1 MRDIGFNYVIVRTG
15 ADYGKIWPAQNSA
28 PSLRMDESGDIK
40 MSFSGEFLP
49 TVFGFD
55 DRPMAGAEVDWLSD
69 RIRPELVIDGTAHPL
84 GVFLPST
91 VQESTNISGTE
102 LKTLHV
108 EAYDQ
113 CWILQDHYTETSQ
126 YFASGTNYLA
136 AVETLLTSTGI
147 ALISATASAATMAE
161 AREDW
166 GIGTSYLE
174 IINQLLS
181 EINYKPLW
189 FNSSGTAVLEPASVP
204 SAANILHTFDLRDP
218 SVLIRP
224 KIQRKTDVFSA
235 PNVFICVCSNADKSA
250 PMVATS
256 ENTNPQSPLAIQRR
270 GRRIAKVVQ
279 VDNIADQTELQAY
292 ADRLRNES
300 MITSETINLSTGLL
314 PGFGVGDVAGLIDGD
329 QMDVCIERAWSMELR
344 VGGTMQHTLEKVVIS
359 LG

>member
-1 MRDIGFNYVIVRTG
+1 MRTVGFNYVIVRNG
-15 ADYGKIWPAQNSA
+15 ADYGKIWPAQNGT
-28 PSLRMDESGDIK
+28 PSLRMSEDGAIK
-40 MSFSGEFLP
+40 MNLSGEFLP

-55 DRPMAGAEVDWLSD
+55 DRPAAGAEVDWLSD
-69 RIRPELVIDGTAHPL
+69 QIRAELVLDGTVYPL

-91 VQESTNISGTE
+91 VQENSNISGTD
-102 LKTLHV
+102 LKALNV
-108 EAYDQ
+108 QAYDR
-113 CWILQDHYTETSQ
+113 CWIVQDHYTESTQ
-126 YFASGTNYLA
+126 YFASGTGYME
-136 AVETLLTSTGI
+136 AVETLLAAAGI
-147 ALISATASAATMAE
+147 ALISATASEATLAE

-166 GIGTSYLE
+166 DIGTSYLD

-189 FNSSGTAVLEPASVP
+189 FNQGGAAVLEPASVP
-204 SAANILHTFDLRDP
+204 SAGNIDHVFDLRDP

-224 KIQRKTDVFSA
+224 RIRRKTDVFNA
-235 PNVFICVCSNADKSA
+235 PNVFICVCSNADKDA

-256 ENTNPQSPLAIQRR
+256 ENTNPQSHLAIQRR

-300 MITSETINLSTGLL
+300 LITSETIQLTTGLL
-314 PGFGVGDVAGLIDGD
+314 PGFGVGDVVGLITDEA
-329 QMDVCIERAWSMELR
+329 MDVCIERAWSMDLR
-344 VGGTMQHTLEKVVIS
+344 PGGNRQHTLEKVVVN

>member
-1 MRDIGFNYVIVRTG
+1 MRTVGFNYVIVRNG

-28 PSLRMDESGDIK
+28 PSLRMNEDGAIK
-40 MSFSGEFLP
+40 MNLSGEFLP

-55 DRPMAGAEVDWLSD
+55 DRPMAGAEVDWMSD
-69 RIRPELVIDGTAHPL
+69 RIRPELVIDGAIHPL

-91 VQESTNISGTE
+91 VQENTNISGTE
-102 LKTLHV
+102 LESLQV
-108 EAYDQ
+108 QAYDQ
-113 CWILQDHYTETSQ
+113 CWILQDHYTEGTQ
-126 YFASGTNYLA
+126 YFASGTSYLTA
-136 AVETLLTSTGI
+136 IETLLTSAGI
-147 ALISATASAATMAE
+147 ALVSATASAATLAE

-166 GIGTSYLE
+166 DIGTSYLT

-204 SAANILHTFDLRDP
+204 TAANIRRTFDLRDP

-224 KIQRKTDVFSA
+224 GVRRKTDVFSA
-235 PNVFICVCSNADKSA
+235 PNVFICVCSNADKDA

-279 VDNIADQTELQAY
+279 VDNIADQNELQAY
-292 ADRLRNES
+292 ADRIRNES
-300 MITSETINLSTGLL
+300 LITSETIQLSTGLL
-314 PGFGVGDVAGLIDGD
+314 PGFGVGDVVGLITDEA
-329 QMDVCIERAWSMELR
+329 MNVCIERAWSMELR
-344 VGGTMQHTLEKVVIS
+344 PGGNMQHTLEKVVIN